1 MKRILLMGNANV
13 GKSVIFSRLTGV
25 DVIASNYPGTT
36 VEFMK
41 GYMSLGGKKV
51 EVIDVPGTYSLQSNS
66 PAEEVAVNM
75 LKSGDLIIDIID
87 ATAFERNL
95 NLTLQLLK
103 SGKPVIIALNMWD
116 DCRHR
121 GIEIDSEHLEELL
134 GVPVVPTCAITG
146 EGIKKLVARISEARA
161 NTYFYEEQ
169 ERWKK
174 IGEISEAVQKITHR
188 HHTFLE
194 TIGDLS
200 VSPGG
205 GILIAALVGFL
216 SFWAVRLIGEGAI
229 TYIFEPIF
237 DRFWG
242 PLMQGFSG
250 LLGGGGFLHDI
261 LVGRLIEGEV
271 DFGESFGVLTTGL
284 YVPLAQ
290 VLPYVFAF
298 YLVLGLLEDSGYLPR
313 LGILADSVMH
323 RLGLH
328 GLGVIPMFLGL
339 GCNVPAAMATRVME
353 TRKERFIAATLMAI
367 SVPCMAQIAMIAGL
381 LGRYGV
387 RGLGTLFGILFIVWF
402 VMGLILRL
410 VIKGETPEILV
421 EIPPYRIPYWKAIL
435 KKLWIRLRQF
445 VSEAVPFVLLGVV
458 LVNFLYTLGVIGFIG
473 RLAAPVISGLF
484 GLPAEAVAALIVGF
498 LRKDIAVGM
507 LAPLG
512 LSLRQLI
519 VASVVLTIYFPC
531 VATFTV
537 LLRELG
543 MKDMF
548 KASAIMVLTA
558 LVVGGAS
565 NFLLSFVFP

>member
-261 LVGRLIEGEV
+261 LVGRLIEGKV

-458 LVNFLYTLGVIGFIG
+458 LVNFLYTLGVIGFIS